1 MVNAF
6 LSFSPLVLNHIKF
19 FSSLANL
26 LKSSV
31 QHLCEIWRELLS
43 YEQVMKYLVHNRVN
57 FLSLPGF
64 ISNLTGG
71 VLIVY
76 NKNLSYLLHI
86 SQEVLWFG
94 REMSPDQGLIN
105 LKTWSLLGGTI
116 EEIMKSLWDAGWWEQ
131 TLRVCSFV
139 PVPACF
145 PWLVPLCLS
154 HVISHLPDPVNCCH
168 AVLPWTLLLWNYN
181 PRLMNSF
188 FYKFLLVIA
197 FIIAI

>member
-6 LSFSPLVLNHIKF
+6 LNFSPLLLNHIKF
-19 FSSLANL
+19 FSNLANL

-76 NKNLSYLLHI
+76 NKNLSYFLHI

-94 REMSPDQGLIN
+94 REMFPDQGLIN

-116 EEIMKSLWDAGWWEQ
+116 EEIMKSLRDAGMLEEVVDESRLWG
-131 TLRVCSFV
+131 FV
-139 PVPACF
+139 V
-145 PWLVPLCLS
+145 LS
-154 HVISHLPDPVNCCH
+154 
-168 AVLPWTLLLWNYN
+168 LLL
-181 PRLMNSF
+181 LA
-188 FYKFLLVIA
+188 FLGWFHCVFHMWFLTFLILSTVA
-197 FIIAI
+197 MLSCHGLYSSETIIQD